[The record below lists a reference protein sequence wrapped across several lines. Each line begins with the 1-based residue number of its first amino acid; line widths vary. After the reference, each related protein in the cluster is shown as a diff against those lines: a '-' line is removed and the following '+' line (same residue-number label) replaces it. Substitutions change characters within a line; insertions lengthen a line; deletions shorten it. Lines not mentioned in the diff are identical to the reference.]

1 MFTEEELEQYIQ
13 AHIDPEGELLSR
25 LNRDTNVKLV
35 RSRMLSGHVQG
46 RMLKMFCRMINAKKV
61 LELGTFVGY
70 SAQCFAEA
78 LPDDGVIYTIEEND
92 ELEDF
97 INEYL
102 DQSPDKDKIR
112 LLMGDAKTIIPTLEE
127 GFDMVFIDAD
137 KREYC
142 EYYDLVF
149 PKVRK
154 GGFMLAD
161 NTLWSGKII
170 DESEHDPQTEGL
182 RRFNDM
188 VAADERVEKVF
199 VPSRDGL
206 TIIYKK

>member
-1 MFTEEELEQYIQ
+1 MFTEEDIELYIQ
-13 AHIDPEGELLSR
+13 SHIDPEGELLSR

-46 RMLKMFCRMINAKKV
+46 RMLKMFCRMVNAKRV

-78 LPDDGVIYTIEEND
+78 LPDDGIIYTIEEND
-92 ELEDF
+92 ELEDY

-102 DQSPDKDKIR
+102 VQSPNKHKIK
-112 LLMGDAKTIIPTLEE
+112 LLMGDAKAIIPTFDEE
-127 GFDMVFIDAD
+127 FDLVFIDAD

-161 NTLWSGKII
+161 NTLWSGKIL
-170 DESEHDPQTEGL
+170 DEKEHDPQTEGL

-188 VAADERVEKVF
+188 VAADDRVEKVF

>member
-1 MFTEEELEQYIQ
+1 MFTAEELYIQ
-13 AHIDPEGELLSR
+13 SHIDPEGELLSR

-35 RSRMLSGHVQG
+35 RSRMLSGHIQG

-61 LELGTFVGY
+61 LELGTFTGY

-78 LPDDGVIYTIEEND
+78 LPEDGYIYTIEEND

-102 DQSPDKDKIR
+102 AESPNKDKIR
-112 LLMGDAKTIIPTLEE
+112 LLMGDAKKIIPTLEDE
-127 GFDMVFIDAD
+127 FDMVFIDAD

-142 EYYDLVF
+142 EYYNLVF

-161 NTLWSGKII
+161 NTLWSGKIL

-188 VAADERVEKVF
+188 VASDERVEKVF

>member
-182 RRFNDM
+182 RRVNDM

>member
-1 MFTEEELEQYIQ
+1 MFTDEELYIQ

-61 LELGTFVGY
+61 LELGTFTGY

-78 LPDDGVIYTIEEND
+78 LPDDGIIYTIEEND

-102 DQSPDKDKIR
+102 VQSPNKDKIH
-112 LLMGDAKTIIPTLEE
+112 LLMGDAKAIIPTLDEE
-127 GFDMVFIDAD
+127 FDMVFIDAD

-142 EYYDLVF
+142 EYYELVY

-161 NTLWSGKII
+161 NTLWSGKIL

>member
-1 MFTEEELEQYIQ
+1 MFTEEDLDQYIQ

-46 RMLKMFCRMINAKKV
+46 RMLKMFCRMINAKRV

-70 SAQCFAEA
+70 SAQCFEEA
-78 LPDDGVIYTIEEND
+78 LPEDGIIYTIEEND

-102 DQSPDKDKIR
+102 EESPNKDKIR
-112 LLMGDAKTIIPTLEE
+112 LLMGDAKAIIPTLEE
-127 GFDMVFIDAD
+127 EFDLVFIDAD

-161 NTLWSGKII
+161 NTLWSGKIL
-170 DESEHDPQTEGL
+170 DENERDPQTEGL

-188 VAADERVEKVF
+188 VVADERVEKVF

>member
-1 MFTEEELEQYIQ
+1 MFTDEELYIQ

-61 LELGTFVGY
+61 LELGTFTGY

-78 LPDDGVIYTIEEND
+78 LPDDGIIYTIEEND

-102 DQSPDKDKIR
+102 VQSPNKDKIH
-112 LLMGDAKTIIPTLEE
+112 LLMGDAKAIIPTLDEE
-127 GFDMVFIDAD
+127 FDMVFIDAD

-142 EYYDLVF
+142 EYYELVY

-161 NTLWSGKII
+161 NTLWSGKIL
-170 DESEHDPQTEGL
+170 DESEHDHQPEGL

>member
-1 MFTEEELEQYIQ
+1 MFTEEDIELYIQ
-13 AHIDPEGELLSR
+13 SHIDPEGELLSR

-46 RMLKMFCRMINAKKV
+46 RMLKMFCRMVNAKRV

-78 LPDDGVIYTIEEND
+78 LPEDGIIYTIEEND
-92 ELEDF
+92 ELEDY

-102 DQSPDKDKIR
+102 EQSPNKDKIQ
-112 LLMGDAKTIIPTLEE
+112 LLMGDAKAIIPTLDGE
-127 GFDMVFIDAD
+127 FDLVFIDAD

-154 GGFMLAD
+154 GGIL
-161 NTLWSGKII
+161 
-170 DESEHDPQTEGL
+170 DEKEHDPQTEGL

-188 VAADERVEKVF
+188 VAADDRVEKVF

>member
-1 MFTEEELEQYIQ
+1 
-13 AHIDPEGELLSR
+13 
-25 LNRDTNVKLV
+25 
-35 RSRMLSGHVQG
+35 
-46 RMLKMFCRMINAKKV
+46 
-61 LELGTFVGY
+61 
-70 SAQCFAEA
+70 
-78 LPDDGVIYTIEEND
+78 
-92 ELEDF
+92 
-97 INEYL
+97 
-102 DQSPDKDKIR
+102 
-112 LLMGDAKTIIPTLEE
+112 
-127 GFDMVFIDAD
+127 MVFIDAD

-161 NTLWSGKII
+161 NTLWSGKIL

-188 VAADERVEKVF
+188 VVADERVEKVF

>member
-1 MFTEEELEQYIQ
+1 MFTDEELYIQ

-35 RSRMLSGHVQG
+35 RSRMLSGHAQG

-61 LELGTFVGY
+61 LELGTFTGY

-78 LPDDGVIYTIEEND
+78 LPDDGIIYTIEEND

-102 DQSPDKDKIR
+102 VQSPNKDKIH
-112 LLMGDAKTIIPTLEE
+112 LLMGDAKAIIPTLDEE
-127 GFDMVFIDAD
+127 FDMVFIDAD

-142 EYYDLVF
+142 EYYELVY

-161 NTLWSGKII
+161 NTLWSGKIL

>member
-1 MFTEEELEQYIQ
+1 MFTEEELDQYIQ

-46 RMLKMFCRMINAKKV
+46 RMLKMFCRMINAKRV

-78 LPDDGVIYTIEEND
+78 LPEDGIIYTIEEND

-102 DQSPDKDKIR
+102 CLSPDKDKIR
-112 LLMGDAKTIIPTLEE
+112 LLMGDAKAIIPTLEE
-127 GFDMVFIDAD
+127 EFDLVFIDAD

-149 PKVRK
+149 SKVRK

-161 NTLWSGKII
+161 NTLWSGKIL

>member
-1 MFTEEELEQYIQ
+1 MFTDEELYIQ

-35 RSRMLSGHVQG
+35 RSRMLSGHIQG
-46 RMLKMFCRMINAKKV
+46 RMLKMFCRMINAKRV
-61 LELGTFVGY
+61 LELGTFTGY

-78 LPDDGVIYTIEEND
+78 LPDDGIIYTIEEND

-102 DQSPDKDKIR
+102 AESPNKDKIR
-112 LLMGDAKTIIPTLEE
+112 LLMGDAKVIIPTLDEE
-127 GFDMVFIDAD
+127 FDMVFIDAD

-142 EYYDLVF
+142 EYYNLVF

-161 NTLWSGKII
+161 NTLWSGKIL